1 MQISVK
7 KLILPLVLLTPVIL
21 GIDMTAQ
28 PAPVE
33 KQRGA
38 VSVAGFASSNS
49 PTSGIQEAIDA
60 LGENG
65 GVVTIPPGEYLLRSS
80 IRVRSN
86 VTLQGTGEETV
97 LRKVA
102 QVGSKLAVPADAES
116 RSVRV
121 QGVTGF
127 REGDEIGLFDQTTVG
142 WLHVHATVKGVKGN
156 ELLLD
161 RRLGRAF
168 EPAEGASVINYFPA
182 ITGSGLLSRVLLK
195 NLTIDGRREENPG
208 PFVVASRAPGKPTD
222 LGFTFAAINLVD
234 ATDSRIE
241 GCRIKG
247 WPADGISM
255 QRGSNN
261 SVTRCIVENCRGPG
275 YHVGGGLRDS
285 VFSEN
290 EARGNLDD
298 GFYFCVRVERVV
310 VRGNK
315 FIGNK
320 GSGVGGLGDGG
331 DKYNIVENNLCER
344 NDRCGVALWDGESN
358 TVRNNTCVNNSQSSP
373 GRWSGILLAKTE
385 KSVVSG
391 NRCFDNQQA
400 KTQKHGIEELSD
412 CRANT
417 ITDNDCRGNAQ
428 SGLALVGQD
437 GQQDGNLK

>member
-1 MQISVK
+1 MFFVLNYRFADSLRSSLWRK
-7 KLILPLVLLTPVIL
+7 K
-21 GIDMTAQ
+21 Q
-28 PAPVE
+28 
-33 KQRGA
+33 K
-38 VSVAGFASSNS
+38 FASSNS

-65 GVVTIPPGEYLLRSS
+65 GVVTIPPGEYLLRRS

-86 VTLQGTGEETV
+86 VTLQGAGEETV

-102 QVGSKLAVPADAES
+102 QVGSKLAAPADAES

-121 QGVTGF
+121 QDVTGF

-142 WLHVHATVKGVKGN
+142 WLHVHAIVKGVQGN

-182 ITGSGLLSRVLLK
+182 ITGSGLLSRVVIK
-195 NLTIDGRREENPG
+195 NLTIDGRSEENPG
-208 PFVVASRAPGKPTD
+208 PHVVSARAPGKPTD

-247 WPADGISM
+247 WPSDGISM
-255 QRGSNN
+255 QRGGGNL
-261 SVTRCIVENCRGPG
+261 VTKCIVENCRGPG
-275 YHVGGGLRDS
+275 YHVGGGLHDS

-290 EARGNLDD
+290 ESRGNLDD

-315 FIGNK
+315 FIGNQ
-320 GSGVGGLGDGG
+320 GSGVGGLGDGD
-331 DKYNIVENNLCER
+331 DKYNIVEDNLCEK
-344 NDRCGVALWDGESN
+344 NGRCGITLWDGDNN

-373 GRWSGILLAKTE
+373 GRWSGILLVKTE

-391 NRCFDNQQA
+391 NRCFDNQQV

-417 ITDNDCRGNAQ
+417 ITDNDCRGNAR
-428 SGLALVGQD
+428 SGLALAGQD